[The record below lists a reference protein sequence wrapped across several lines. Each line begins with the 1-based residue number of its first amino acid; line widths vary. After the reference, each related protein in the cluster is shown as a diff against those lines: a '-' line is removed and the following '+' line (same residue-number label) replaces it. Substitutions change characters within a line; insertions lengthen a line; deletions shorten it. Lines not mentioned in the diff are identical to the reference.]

1 MSECQ
6 HLLRPLWM
14 VSSPGWLLS
23 SRVGPSSVGELSS
36 GFSQIIKI
44 IITTISFK
52 ISVHELWW
60 QLLTV
65 SLGSQQLRWLP
76 GKAEFCNWLENR
88 VWLGL
93 PYFLYCKKSRNQS
106 QNWYWSRNWSR
117 FWNFQVQKLSNL
129 TFSSSKQYHYLY
141 LFLICLPL
149 TISCQNFGV
158 GLGLENLFCFP

>member
-106 QNWYWSRNWSR
+106 QNWYWSRYR

-158 GLGLENLFCFP
+158 GLGLENLFGFP